1 MLKRIVVI
9 AIIFCL
15 LFSSSAFA
23 VETAGEV
30 VFRDALYGAAIGG
43 ILAGA
48 IYLTDQDDL
57 AGKLGTGVAIGTIA
71 GVLYGLYENTAMA
84 EIQDGKI
91 RLAMPTPQVISA
103 MDGNTIYGT
112 TVVRVRF

>member
-1 MLKRIVVI
+1 MVKKVLII
-9 AIIFCL
+9 ALIFCL
-15 LFSSSAFA
+15 FFSSTAFA

-48 IYLTDQDDL
+48 IYLIDQDEL
-57 AGKLGTGVAIGTIA
+57 ATKLGTGVAIGTIA

-84 EIQDGKI
+84 EIQNGQIKI
-91 RLAMPTPQVISA
+91 AMPTPQVIKA
-103 MDGNTIYGT
+103 MDGSTVYGT
-112 TVVRVRF
+112 TVVRVKF

>member
-1 MLKRIVVI
+1 MWKKVIVLALV
-9 AIIFCL
+9 FCL
-15 LFSSSAFA
+15 FLSSSAFA

-48 IYLTDQDDL
+48 IYLTDQNDL
-57 AGKLGTGVAIGTIA
+57 AVKLGTGVAIGTVA

-84 EIQDGKI
+84 EIQNGQVKI
-91 RLAMPTPQVISA
+91 AMPSPQV
-103 MDGNTIYGT
+103 MRTLDGRTAYGT
-112 TVVRVRF
+112 TLVRVKF